1 MGSRYG
7 SVDGVLDARVGPFR
21 FRFKSWYPL
30 PRSRSI
36 FNLYL
41 GPFVRSQAPILNQIL
56 FLVSLGLGS
65 GPGQQPNDSKYS
77 AYCK

>member
-1 MGSRYG
+1 MGSMYG

-30 PRSRSI
+30 PRSSSI

-41 GPFVRSQAPILNQIL
+41 GPSQAPVLNQIL

-65 GPGQQPNDSKYS
+65 GQQPNDSKYS